1 MAFEETGK
9 PDNKQ
14 QGIVV
19 IASSTGGPAVLHTV
33 LPAFP
38 ESFSF
43 PIVVVQHMWPGF
55 TGQLAGKLNEQCP
68 FAVGEAADKEI
79 LLPGKVYLAPARKHI
94 RIKKL
99 PAKHHQ
105 FVLSDE
111 EPKRG
116 IKPCADYLLESLS
129 VSAYENIV
137 VVVLTGMGRDA
148 SEGIEK
154 LSQNKE
160 IRVVVQDEESSV
172 VYGMPGSVRD
182 QIKDCLVLPPDKM
195 AGEIMKLMEV

>member
-1 MAFEETGK
+1 M
-9 PDNKQ
+9 
-14 QGIVV
+14 
-19 IASSTGGPAVLHTV
+19 
-33 LPAFP
+33 
-38 ESFSF
+38 
-43 PIVVVQHMWPGF
+43 
-55 TGQLAGKLNEQCP
+55 
-68 FAVGEAADKEI
+68 
-79 LLPGKVYLAPARKHI
+79 
-94 RIKKL
+94 
-99 PAKHHQ
+99 
-105 FVLSDE
+105 
-111 EPKRG
+111 
-116 IKPCADYLLESLS
+116 LESLS

-137 VVVLTGMGRDA
+137 VVVLAGMGRDA